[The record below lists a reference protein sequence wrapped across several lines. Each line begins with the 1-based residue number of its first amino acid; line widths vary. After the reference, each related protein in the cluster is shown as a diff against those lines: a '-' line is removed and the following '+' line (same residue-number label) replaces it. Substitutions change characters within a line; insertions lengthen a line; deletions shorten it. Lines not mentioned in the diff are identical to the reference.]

1 MSAEVRDLVDARWNE
16 YGIEPP
22 GAQNG
27 GISRVLRQSL
37 RR

>member
-1 MSAEVRDLVDARWNE
+1 MTPEVRDLVDSRWGE
-16 YGIEPP
+16 YGFEPP

-27 GISRVLRQSL
+27 GISRVLRQTL